1 MSCRRR
7 SATGDV
13 MKFQMPQPVWMGF
26 LLCLPWLIVAFQ
38 GCGTND
44 REARYPEIYRAD
56 FTWIAHENDAN
67 LVMSVGHSG
76 PKLSPPIDI
85 HIRFNDRLVVSD
97 YFVVRD
103 AHEVIWY
110 YFKLPEDEE
119 IRVTAESEAL
129 GAERELE
136 IMIPSES
143 SEPWWMAVSGGREH
157 KLIHIEF
164 SEQPLI
170 PW

>member
-1 MSCRRR
+1 MKDRQNN
-7 SATGDV
+7 DV
-13 MKFQMPQPVWMGF
+13 PGAWRFWLLVWALI
-26 LLCLPWLIVAFQ
+26 LLWTLNIVSGCGQ
-38 GCGTND
+38 GCIESN
-44 REARYPEIYRAD
+44 YPEIYRTD
-56 FTWIAHENDAN
+56 FTWRAHENDAN
-67 LVMSVGHSG
+67 LVMSVRHSG
-76 PKLSPPIDI
+76 PELSPPIDI

-129 GAERELE
+129 GAERELK
-136 IMIPSES
+136 ISIPSES
-143 SEPWWMAVSGGREH
+143 SEPWWMAVSGRREH
-157 KLIHIEF
+157 KLIHINF
-164 SEQPLI
+164 SEKPLI